1 MASTEMKIF
10 FSCVI
15 LICANVITATF
26 PQSKVYAHIE
36 AINKGKVSY
45 QAGQVMKDWTLENAF
60 SQQSGG
66 MRYRNG
72 QLCVP
77 TAGPYYI
84 YAQLYFHTKG
94 RVEIRKNNKRVTMLQ
109 PAEGTGYLPLYT
121 GGVFLLRKGDVISL
135 HSNDNVV
142 IYMSSAH
149 TYFGAFLI

>member
-1 MASTEMKIF
+1 MFRPT
-10 FSCVI
+10 
-15 LICANVITATF
+15 
-26 PQSKVYAHIE
+26 KVVLF
-36 AINKGKVSY
+36 VSY
-45 QAGQVMKDWTLENAF
+45 CFNNFLNLTNFRLENCLTVMKDWTLENAF

-135 HSNDNVV
+135 HSNHNVV

>member
-1 MASTEMKIF
+1 MFRPTKVVLFVS
-10 FSCVI
+10 SCFNNF
-15 LICANVITATF
+15 LNLTNFRLENCLT
-26 PQSKVYAHIE
+26 
-36 AINKGKVSY
+36 
-45 QAGQVMKDWTLENAF
+45 VMKDWTLANAF

-66 MRYRNG
+66 MRYSNG

-77 TAGPYYI
+77 TTGPYYI

-121 GGVFLLRKGDVISL
+121 GGVFLLRRGDVISL
-135 HSNDNVV
+135 HSNHNVV

>member
-1 MASTEMKIF
+1 MFRPT
-10 FSCVI
+10 
-15 LICANVITATF
+15 
-26 PQSKVYAHIE
+26 KVVLF
-36 AINKGKVSY
+36 VSY
-45 QAGQVMKDWTLENAF
+45 CFKNFLNLTNFRLENCLTVMKDWTLANAF

-66 MRYRNG
+66 MRYSNG
-72 QLCVP
+72 QLTVP
-77 TAGPYYI
+77 TSGPYYI

-121 GGVFLLRKGDVISL
+121 GGVFLLRRGDVISL
-135 HSNDNVV
+135 HSNHNVV

>member
-1 MASTEMKIF
+1 MFRPT
-10 FSCVI
+10 
-15 LICANVITATF
+15 
-26 PQSKVYAHIE
+26 KVVLF
-36 AINKGKVSY
+36 VSY
-45 QAGQVMKDWTLENAF
+45 CFNNFLNLTNFRLENCLTVMKDWTLANAF

-66 MRYRNG
+66 MRYSNG

-77 TAGPYYI
+77 TTGPYYI

-121 GGVFLLRKGDVISL
+121 GGVFLLRRGDVISL

>member
-1 MASTEMKIF
+1 MFRPT
-10 FSCVI
+10 
-15 LICANVITATF
+15 
-26 PQSKVYAHIE
+26 KVVLF
-36 AINKGKVSY
+36 VSY
-45 QAGQVMKDWTLENAF
+45 CFNNFLNLTNFRLENCLTVMKDWTLANAF

-66 MRYRNG
+66 MRYSNG

-121 GGVFLLRKGDVISL
+121 GGVFLLRRGDVISL

>member
-1 MASTEMKIF
+1 MFRPT
-10 FSCVI
+10 
-15 LICANVITATF
+15 
-26 PQSKVYAHIE
+26 KVFLF
-36 AINKGKVSY
+36 VSY
-45 QAGQVMKDWTLENAF
+45 CFNNFLSLTNFRLENCLTVMKDWTLENAF

>member
-1 MASTEMKIF
+1 MFRPT
-10 FSCVI
+10 
-15 LICANVITATF
+15 
-26 PQSKVYAHIE
+26 KVFLF
-36 AINKGKVSY
+36 VSY
-45 QAGQVMKDWTLENAF
+45 CFNNFLSLTNFRLENCLTVMKDWTLENAF

-135 HSNDNVV
+135 HSNDDVV

>member
-1 MASTEMKIF
+1 MFRPT
-10 FSCVI
+10 
-15 LICANVITATF
+15 
-26 PQSKVYAHIE
+26 KVVLF
-36 AINKGKVSY
+36 VSY
-45 QAGQVMKDWTLENAF
+45 CFNNFLNLTNFRLENCLTVMKDWTLENAF

-72 QLCVP
+72 QLTVP

-94 RVEIRKNNKRVTMLQ
+94 RVEIRKNNKKVTMLQ

>member
-1 MASTEMKIF
+1 MFRPT
-10 FSCVI
+10 
-15 LICANVITATF
+15 
-26 PQSKVYAHIE
+26 KVVLF
-36 AINKGKVSY
+36 VSY
-45 QAGQVMKDWTLENAF
+45 CFNNFLNLTNFRLENCLTVMKDWTLANAF

-66 MRYRNG
+66 MRYSNG

-94 RVEIRKNNKRVTMLQ
+94 RVEIRKNNQRVTMLQ

-121 GGVFLLRKGDVISL
+121 GGVFLLRRGDVISL

-142 IYMSSAH
+142 IYMYSAH

>member
-1 MASTEMKIF
+1 MFRPT
-10 FSCVI
+10 
-15 LICANVITATF
+15 
-26 PQSKVYAHIE
+26 KVFLF
-36 AINKGKVSY
+36 VSY
-45 QAGQVMKDWTLENAF
+45 CFNNFLNLTNFRLENCLTVMKDWTLENAF

-94 RVEIRKNNKRVTMLQ
+94 RVEIRKNNKKVTMLQ

-121 GGVFLLRKGDVISL
+121 GGVFLLRRGDVISL
-135 HSNDNVV
+135 HSNHNVV
-142 IYMSSAH
+142 IYMYSAH

>member
-1 MASTEMKIF
+1 MFRPT
-10 FSCVI
+10 
-15 LICANVITATF
+15 
-26 PQSKVYAHIE
+26 KVVLF
-36 AINKGKVSY
+36 VSY
-45 QAGQVMKDWTLENAF
+45 CFNNFLNLTNFRLENCLTVMKDWKCAF
-60 SQQSGG
+60 NQQSGG
-66 MRYRNG
+66 MRYSNG

-77 TAGPYYI
+77 TTGPYYI

-94 RVEIRKNNKRVTMLQ
+94 RVEIRKNNKKVTMLQ

-135 HSNDNVV
+135 HSNDDVV

>member
-1 MASTEMKIF
+1 MFRPT
-10 FSCVI
+10 
-15 LICANVITATF
+15 
-26 PQSKVYAHIE
+26 KVFLF
-36 AINKGKVSY
+36 VSY
-45 QAGQVMKDWTLENAF
+45 CFNNFLSLTNFRLENCLTVMKDWTLANAF

-94 RVEIRKNNKRVTMLQ
+94 RVEIRKNNKKVTMLQ

-121 GGVFLLRKGDVISL
+121 GGVFLLRRGDVISL

-142 IYMSSAH
+142 IYMYSAH

>member
-1 MASTEMKIF
+1 MFRPT
-10 FSCVI
+10 
-15 LICANVITATF
+15 
-26 PQSKVYAHIE
+26 KVVLF
-36 AINKGKVSY
+36 VSY
-45 QAGQVMKDWTLENAF
+45 CFNNFLSLTNFRLENCLTVMKDWTLENAF

-121 GGVFLLRKGDVISL
+121 GGVFLLRRGDVISL
-135 HSNDNVV
+135 HSNHNVV

>member
-1 MASTEMKIF
+1 MFRPT
-10 FSCVI
+10 
-15 LICANVITATF
+15 
-26 PQSKVYAHIE
+26 KVVLF
-36 AINKGKVSY
+36 VSY
-45 QAGQVMKDWTLENAF
+45 CFNNFLSLTNFRLENCLTVMKDWTLENAF

-77 TAGPYYI
+77 TTGPYYI

-135 HSNDNVV
+135 HSNDDVV

>member
-1 MASTEMKIF
+1 MFCPT
-10 FSCVI
+10 
-15 LICANVITATF
+15 
-26 PQSKVYAHIE
+26 KVVLF
-36 AINKGKVSY
+36 VSY
-45 QAGQVMKDWTLENAF
+45 CFNNFLNLTNFRLENCLTVMKDWTLANAF

-66 MRYRNG
+66 MRYSNG
-72 QLCVP
+72 QLTVP

-149 TYFGAFLI
+149 TYFGTFLI

>member
-1 MASTEMKIF
+1 MFRPT
-10 FSCVI
+10 
-15 LICANVITATF
+15 
-26 PQSKVYAHIE
+26 KVVLF
-36 AINKGKVSY
+36 VSY
-45 QAGQVMKDWTLENAF
+45 CFNNFLNLTNFRLENCLTVMKDWTLANAF

-66 MRYRNG
+66 MRYSNG
-72 QLCVP
+72 QLTVP

-94 RVEIRKNNKRVTMLQ
+94 RVEIRKNNQRVTMLQ

-121 GGVFLLRKGDVISL
+121 GGVFLLRRGDVISL

-142 IYMSSAH
+142 IYMYSAH

>member
-1 MASTEMKIF
+1 MFRPT
-10 FSCVI
+10 
-15 LICANVITATF
+15 
-26 PQSKVYAHIE
+26 KVFLF
-36 AINKGKVSY
+36 VSY
-45 QAGQVMKDWTLENAF
+45 CFNNFLSLTNFRLENCLTVMKDWTLENAF

-94 RVEIRKNNKRVTMLQ
+94 RVEIRKNNKKVTMLQ

>member
-1 MASTEMKIF
+1 MFRPT
-10 FSCVI
+10 
-15 LICANVITATF
+15 
-26 PQSKVYAHIE
+26 KVFLF
-36 AINKGKVSY
+36 VSY
-45 QAGQVMKDWTLENAF
+45 CFNNFLSLTNFRLENCLTVMKDWTLENAF

-94 RVEIRKNNKRVTMLQ
+94 RVEIRKNNKKVTMLQ

-121 GGVFLLRKGDVISL
+121 GGVFLLRRGDVISL

>member
-1 MASTEMKIF
+1 MFRPT
-10 FSCVI
+10 
-15 LICANVITATF
+15 
-26 PQSKVYAHIE
+26 KVVLF
-36 AINKGKVSY
+36 VSY
-45 QAGQVMKDWTLENAF
+45 CFNNFLNLTNFRLENCLTVMKDWTLENAF

-135 HSNDNVV
+135 HSNDDVV

>member
-1 MASTEMKIF
+1 MFRPT
-10 FSCVI
+10 
-15 LICANVITATF
+15 
-26 PQSKVYAHIE
+26 KVVLF
-36 AINKGKVSY
+36 VSY
-45 QAGQVMKDWTLENAF
+45 CFNNFLNLTNFRLENCLTVMKDWKCAF
-60 SQQSGG
+60 NQQSGG
-66 MRYRNG
+66 MRYSNG

-77 TAGPYYI
+77 TTGPYYI

>member
-1 MASTEMKIF
+1 MFRPT
-10 FSCVI
+10 
-15 LICANVITATF
+15 
-26 PQSKVYAHIE
+26 KVVLF
-36 AINKGKVSY
+36 VSY
-45 QAGQVMKDWTLENAF
+45 CFNNFLSLTNFRLENCLTVMKDWTLENAF

-135 HSNDNVV
+135 HSNDDVV